1 MSEVNEHVNVEVDVP
16 AELFGGIWS
25 NMVVVSHSQ
34 YEFTIDFTRIHFAEG
49 PNENNVRRAVLV
61 QRVNVSPLLVTQLI
75 KALTDNMRKYEK
87 IFGEQVTLAVMQGDT
102 DDEEEPDASGG
113 D

>member
-1 MSEVNEHVNVEVDVP
+1 MSEVNESVEVQVP
-16 AELFGGIWS
+16 EHLYGGIWS

-34 YEFTIDFTRIHFAEG
+34 YEFTLDFTRIHFAEG
-49 PNENNVRRAVLV
+49 PDDDNTRKAMLV

-75 KALTDNMRKYEK
+75 KTLQTNMRKYETT
-87 IFGEQVTLAVMQGDT
+87 FGEQVTESLIRDA
-102 DDEEEPDASGG
+102 DELEESDGS

>member
-1 MSEVNEHVNVEVDVP
+1 MNVTFNESVP
-16 AELFGGIWS
+16 AGGTYANGALVW
-25 NMVVVSHSQ
+25 NTPH
-34 YEFTIDFTRIHFAEG
+34 EFTIDFTRIHFAEG